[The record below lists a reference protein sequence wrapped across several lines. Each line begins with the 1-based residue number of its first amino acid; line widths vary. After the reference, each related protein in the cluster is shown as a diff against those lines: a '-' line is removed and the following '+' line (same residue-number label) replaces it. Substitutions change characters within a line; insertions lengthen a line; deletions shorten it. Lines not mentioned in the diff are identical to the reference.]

1 MGPTGWRLGNGAD
14 IQSGAGGTRER
25 FGMTRSVVVCLVGLL
40 AAQTA
45 AAQDPECR
53 LYKVASD
60 SLNISKEPRGDA
72 AYIDVLD
79 KADIVCLTRQQKVG
93 DRDWGYIAYK
103 LVKPDQRKPVEGWA
117 NMRLMQ
123 PLSAAE
129 AAAVKGPP
137 AAPAGRPAAAAEP
150 ESDEVLQFS
159 QPVPFGAYPVN
170 GHSIEE
176 LIQGTPLFPPFDGLD
191 EASWKKPCSSCHK
204 WDRRSLCEQ
213 GQTYVKN
220 PKFALRLPHPYG
232 APFKTAL
239 MQWAKTGCQ

>member
-1 MGPTGWRLGNGAD
+1 M
-14 IQSGAGGTRER
+14 S
-25 FGMTRSVVVCLVGLL
+25 RSVVVCLVSLL

-79 KADIVCLTRQQKVG
+79 KADVVCLTRQQKVG

-103 LVKPDQRKPVEGWA
+103 VVKPDQRKPVEGWA

-123 PLSAAE
+123 PLSTAE
-129 AAAVKGPP
+129 AAAVRGLTAAP

-150 ESDEVLQFS
+150 ESDEVLRFS

-176 LIQGTPLFPPFDGLD
+176 LIQGTPLFPPFEGLD
-191 EASWKKPCSSCHK
+191 EAAWKNKTCSTCHK
-204 WDRRSLCEQ
+204 WDRRALCEQ
-213 GQTYVKN
+213 SQTYVKN
-220 PKFALRLPHPYG
+220 PKFVLRIQHPYG
-232 APFKTAL
+232 GPFKTAL